1 MESKK
6 QKMFIT
12 ITIRY
17 FNTIRL
23 IFDSINNLFIGLPK
37 GLALLSVIDGNNSS
51 GVNEA

>member
-12 ITIRY
+12 ITILY
-17 FNTIRL
+17 NTIRL